1 MPRGSQHAVDVE
13 PGLEGRALGFTPLGS
28 RLRPPQ
34 ALGKLVAREA
44 LVASLLADPRALVV
58 VSAPAG
64 YGKTTALAQ
73 WVEADPRPS
82 SWLQLDEADN
92 DPVVLL
98 TYLALALQRVAP
110 VDPGVFEWLRL
121 RTPPIAQHVLPSL
134 AASLGKARPFLC
146 VLDDGH
152 LVAADACWDI
162 VGTLLDHLPRGA
174 QFAVAGRSD
183 PPLPLGRLR
192 AAGRLAEYR
201 LDHLAFGRDEVRQ
214 LFRLHE
220 CEPDD
225 DDKLEE
231 ALLATE
237 GWATGLRLALLSG
250 DGSGDGLP
258 WIRGD
263 QHAIAAYLTEEV
275 LERQAP
281 AVQRFMLRTAILDR
295 LSSGLCHA
303 VTGDADAGLHLTT
316 LARQSLFVTALDDH
330 DEWFRY
336 HHLFAELLAALE
348 RRREPAETPLLH
360 RRAAEWYEA
369 HGDVERAVRH
379 WVAGGHV
386 AAAAWPAFNAV
397 YELVDSGRVESAR
410 RLLDGF
416 TQQQLADHL
425 ELTMAAGWLYG
436 TVIGDPVKG
445 ERWRRAAC
453 TVPVTDEPVPDNST
467 TWRAYQAGL
476 RSLLAPDG
484 VTRMLA
490 DARLSL
496 TCTQK
501 AGMDDCEAQR
511 VVGVAAYLCGRPRQA
526 TESFRA
532 MLAACD
538 DSPVKAYVTAFLAL
552 IAADEG
558 RWDDAAELERQALL
572 VAPEMTLD
580 ISPGMY
586 LALPILLARA
596 RVLGHFQD
604 PEAAGVVA
612 RAGRYLEDMVPQVPW
627 RVMLVAVTLGEVQ
640 LATGELADAERW
652 ARRAEAALAGAPD
665 PGMLRGRVERLR
677 RALERLHMADPIT
690 PAERRVLDLLPTQ
703 LTAEQLAARLFV
715 STNTVKTHMRSLYLK
730 LDVTTRTAAVER
742 ARELG
747 LLS

>member
-1 MPRGSQHAVDVE
+1 MPRGPQQTVHGE

-34 ALGKLVAREA
+34 ALGGLVAREA

-73 WVEADPRPS
+73 WVEADARPS

-121 RTPPIAQHVLPSL
+121 RTPPIEQHVLPSL
-134 AASLGKARPFLC
+134 AASLGEARPFLC

-152 LVAADACWDI
+152 LVGAEACWGL
-162 VGTLLDHLPRGA
+162 VGTLLDGLPPGA
-174 QFAVAGRSD
+174 QLAVAGRAD
-183 PPLPLGRLR
+183 PPLPLARLR

-201 LDHLAFGRDEVRQ
+201 LDRLAFDRVEAGE

-225 DDKLEE
+225 DKLEA

-237 GWATGLRLALLSG
+237 GWAAGLRLALLSG
-250 DGSGDGLP
+250 EGGGDGLP

-281 AVQRFMLRTAILDR
+281 EVQQFLLRTAILDR
-295 LSSGLCHA
+295 LSSDLCSA
-303 VTGDADAGLHLTT
+303 VTGDADAGLHLRT
-316 LARQSLFVTALDDH
+316 LARESLFVTALDDH

-336 HHLFAELLAALE
+336 HHLFAELLSALE
-348 RRREPAETPLLH
+348 RRREPAQTPLLH

-369 HGDVERAVRH
+369 HGDVECAVRH
-379 WVAGGHV
+379 WVAGGDV

-397 YELVDSGRVESAR
+397 YELVDRGRVESAR

-416 TQQQLADHL
+416 TQQQLADHVA
-425 ELTMAAGWLYG
+425 LTMAAGWLYG

-453 TVPVTDEPVPDNST
+453 TVPVTDEPMPDNST

-484 VTRMLA
+484 VARMLA
-490 DARLSL
+490 DAKLSL
-496 TCTQK
+496 ACAQE
-501 AGMDDCEAQR
+501 AGLDDCEAQR

-538 DSPVKAYVTAFLAL
+538 DAPVNAYVSAFLAL

-558 RWDDAAELERQALL
+558 RWDDAAELERQALEL
-572 VAPEMTLD
+572 APEMTLD
-580 ISPGMY
+580 ISPGMF
-586 LALPILLARA
+586 LALPMLLARA
-596 RVLGHFQD
+596 RVLGHFCD
-604 PEAAGVVA
+604 PDAAEAVA
-612 RAGRYLEDMVPQVPW
+612 RTARYLDEMVPQVPW
-627 RVMLVAVTLGEVQ
+627 RVMLIAVTLGEVQ
-640 LATGELADAERW
+640 LAAGELADAERW
-652 ARRAEAALAGAPD
+652 ARRAEAALANAPD
-665 PGMLRGRVERLR
+665 PGMLRGRTERLR
-677 RALERLHMADPIT
+677 QALERLHMADPIT
-690 PAERRVLDLLPTQ
+690 PAERRVLELLPTQ
-703 LTAEQLAARLFV
+703 LTADQLAARLFV
-715 STNTVKTHMRSLYLK
+715 SANTVKTHMKSLYLK
-730 LDVTTRTAAVER
+730 LGVTTRTAAVER

>member
-73 WVEADPRPS
+73 WLEADLRPS

-98 TYLALALQRVAP
+98 TYLALTLQRVAA

-121 RTPPIAQHVLPSL
+121 RTPPIAQHILPSL
-134 AASLGKARPFLC
+134 AASLSEARPFLC

-152 LVAADACWDI
+152 LVAAEACWDI
-162 VGTLLDHLPRGA
+162 VGTLLDHLPPGA
-174 QFAVAGRSD
+174 QFVVAGRRD
-183 PPLPLGRLR
+183 PPLALGRLR

-201 LDHLAFGRDEVRQ
+201 LDHLAFGRDEVRE
-214 LFRLHE
+214 LFRLHG

-225 DDKLEE
+225 DRLEE
-231 ALLATE
+231 ALIATE
-237 GWATGLRLALLSG
+237 GWPTGLRLALLSG
-250 DGSGDGLP
+250 DGGGEELP

-281 AVQRFMLRTAILDR
+281 AVQRFMLHTAILDR

-303 VTGDADAGLHLTT
+303 VTGDADAGPHLMT

-336 HHLFAELLAALE
+336 HHLFAELLAALQ
-348 RRREPAETPLLH
+348 RRREPTETPLLH

-379 WVAGGHV
+379 WVAGDHV
-386 AAAAWPAFNAV
+386 TAAAWPAFNAV
-397 YELVDSGRVESAR
+397 NELVDSGRVESAR

-416 TQQQLADHL
+416 TPQQLADHL
-425 ELTMAAGWLYG
+425 PLTMAAGWLYG

-453 TVPVTDEPVPDNST
+453 TVPVTDELVPDGSI
-467 TWRAYQAGL
+467 TWRAYQVGL

-490 DARLSL
+490 DAKLSL
-496 TCTQK
+496 TCTQN
-501 AGMDDCEAQR
+501 AGMDDSEAQR

-526 TESFRA
+526 TGSFRA
-532 MLAACD
+532 MLAAGAD
-538 DSPVKAYVTAFLAL
+538 APAKAYVTAFLAL

-558 RWDDAAELERQALL
+558 RWDDAAELERQALEL
-572 VAPEMTLD
+572 APDMTLD
-580 ISPGMY
+580 ISPGMF

-627 RVMLVAVTLGEVQ
+627 RVMLIAVTLGEVQ
-640 LATGELADAERW
+640 LAAGELADAELW
-652 ARRAEAALAGAPD
+652 ARRAEATLASAPD

-677 RALERLHMADPIT
+677 QALERLHMADPIT
-690 PAERRVLDLLPTQ
+690 PAERRVLDLLATQ
-703 LTAEQLAARLFV
+703 LTADQLAARLFV
-715 STNTVKTHMRSLYLK
+715 STNTVKTHMKSLYLK

-747 LLS
+747 LLN